1 MMKPFR
7 ATKKPITIDAIN
19 CLEDEVDAVL
29 LFLDSVEKWIVNEGV
44 IIKTLEGDMTASW
57 GDIIIKGIN
66 GEFYPCKPD
75 IFAKSYNVNID

>member
-1 MMKPFR
+1 MKPFR

-29 LFLDSVEKWIVNEGV
+29 LFLDGTRHE
-44 IIKTLEGDMTASW
+44 IKEDGIEILTLEGAYLASW
-57 GDIIIKGIN
+57 GDVIIRGVS
-66 GEFYPCKPD
+66 GECYPCKPD